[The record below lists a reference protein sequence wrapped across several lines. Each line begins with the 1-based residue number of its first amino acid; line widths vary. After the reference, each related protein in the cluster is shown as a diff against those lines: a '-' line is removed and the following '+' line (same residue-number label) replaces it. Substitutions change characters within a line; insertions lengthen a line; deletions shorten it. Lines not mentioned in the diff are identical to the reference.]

1 MHGDMRLAG
10 CLLTI
15 AFAMGCA
22 TGRNATSGAWQ
33 SAGGYLSVE
42 PSRLVWFD
50 PEHNDLSVST
60 ILQRDQELVTR
71 HRGRIERVR
80 LATTGE
86 ALTVTIGDKATTY
99 RRITSL
105 LPAMSLTPLPLPA
118 AMPIAPET
126 AKAIT
131 AEIEKRNAADQQLLK
146 AKAPLDQIRSVQDT
160 NDAWLR
166 DTAMRYGWIDAA
178 RFGGKAAGAAIVM
191 AKHSADTRLLMA
203 ALPLIERDL
212 ANDRQ
217 FAQTFAIAFDQLL
230 LSLGQRQRYGSQ
242 VCAESGQHP
251 FLCAVETPSRLDER
265 RIAIGLQPLREY
277 LDLVSKMLYKNE
289 SVRVPGDNELQ

>member
-1 MHGDMRLAG
+1 MHSNMRLFG
-10 CLLTI
+10 CLI
-15 AFAMGCA
+15 AIVFAAGCA
-22 TGRNATSGAWQ
+22 TGTDGTRGAWQ
-33 SAGGYLSVE
+33 TDGRYLSVE

-71 HRGRIERVR
+71 HRGRIERLR
-80 LATTGE
+80 LAANGD
-86 ALTVTIGDKATTY
+86 ALVVTIGDETTSY
-99 RRITSL
+99 RRTATV
-105 LPAMSLTPLPLPA
+105 PTAMSLTPLPLPA
-118 AMPIAPET
+118 AMPVAAET
-126 AKAIT
+126 AKAIA

-146 AKAPLDQIRSVQDT
+146 AKAPLDQIRSTQDA

-166 DTAMRYGWIDAA
+166 ETTMRYGWIDAA

-191 AKHSADTRLLMA
+191 AKHSTDTRLLMA

-242 VCAESGQHP
+242 ICAESGQHP

-265 RIAIGLQPLREY
+265 RAAIGLEPLREY

-289 SVRVPGDNELQ
+289 PVRVPGDNELQ

>member
-1 MHGDMRLAG
+1 MRHDMRMTY

-15 AFAMGCA
+15 AFVAGCA
-22 TGRNATSGAWQ
+22 TGHDMTSGAWQ
-33 SAGGYLSVE
+33 SEGGYLSVE

-60 ILQRDQELVTR
+60 ILQRGQELVTR

-80 LATTGE
+80 LSTIAD
-86 ALTVTIGDKATTY
+86 ALTVTIGKKATTY
-99 RRITSL
+99 RRIDSL
-105 LPAMSLTPLPLPA
+105 PPAMSLTPLPLPPP
-118 AMPIAPET
+118 MPIAAET
-126 AKAIT
+126 VKVIA
-131 AEIEKRNAADQQLLK
+131 AEIEKRSAADQQLLK
-146 AKAPLDQIRSVQDT
+146 AKAPLDQIRAAESA

-166 DTAMRYGWIDAA
+166 ETAMRYGWIDAA

-203 ALPLIERDL
+203 ALPLIELDL
-212 ANDRQ
+212 ANDQQ

-230 LSLGQRQRYGSQ
+230 LSLGQRQRFGSQ
-242 VCAESGQHP
+242 VCAESGHRP
-251 FLCAVETPSRLDER
+251 FLCSVETPSRLDDR
-265 RIAIGLQPLREY
+265 RTAIGLQPLREY

-289 SVRVPGDNELQ
+289 PVRVPGDNELQ

>member
-1 MHGDMRLAG
+1 M
-10 CLLTI
+10 I
-15 AFAMGCA
+15 AFLLGCA
-22 TGRNATSGAWQ
+22 TGQETTRGAWQ
-33 SAGGYLSVE
+33 GADGGYLSVE

-60 ILQRDQELVTR
+60 ILRRDQDLVTR
-71 HRGRIERVR
+71 HRGRLERIR
-80 LATTGE
+80 LVANGD
-86 ALTVTIGDKATTY
+86 ALTATIGDKQTAY
-99 RRITSL
+99 HRIASL
-105 LPAMSLTPLPLPA
+105 PPAMSLTPLPLPA
-118 AMPIAPET
+118 PMPIAPEI
-126 AKAIT
+126 ANAI
-131 AEIEKRNAADQQLLK
+131 AAAIEKRNAADQQLLK
-146 AKAPLDQIRSVQDT
+146 AKAPSDQIRSTQDA

-166 DTAMRYGWIDAA
+166 ETAMRYGWIDAA
-178 RFGGKAAGAAIVM
+178 RFGGKAAGASIVM
-191 AKHSADTRLLMA
+191 AKHSTDTRLLMA

-251 FLCAVETPSRLDER
+251 FLCAVEMPSRLDQR

-277 LDLVSKMLYKNE
+277 LDLVSKMLYKNQP
-289 SVRVPGDNELQ
+289 VRVPDDNELQ

>member
-1 MHGDMRLAG
+1 MRRDMRLARY
-10 CLLTI
+10 LLAI
-15 AFAMGCA
+15 AFAVGCA
-22 TGRNATSGAWQ
+22 TGHDATSGSWQ
-33 SAGGYLSVE
+33 SDSGYLSVE
-42 PSRLVWFD
+42 PSRLMWFD

-60 ILQRDQELVTR
+60 ILQRDSELVTR

-80 LATTGE
+80 LAANVG
-86 ALTVTIGDKATTY
+86 ALTVTIGEKTTTY
-99 RRITSL
+99 RHIASL
-105 LPAMSLTPLPLPA
+105 PPAMSLTPLPLPA
-118 AMPIAPET
+118 PMPIAPET
-126 AKAIT
+126 AKAIA
-131 AEIEKRNAADQQLLK
+131 AEIEKRNAADQALLK
-146 AKAPLDQIRSVQDT
+146 AKAPLDQLRAAESA

-166 DTAMRYGWIDAA
+166 ETAIRYGWIDAA

-191 AKHSADTRLLMA
+191 AKHSTDTRLLMA

-251 FLCAVETPSRLDER
+251 FLCAVETPSHVDQR

-289 SVRVPGDNELQ
+289 PVRVPGDNELQ